1 MTHIIAHYR
10 AVTPLFLGGAENT
23 AEAELRPAS
32 IKGALR
38 FWWRA
43 LQWGTVDT
51 VAALKEKE
59 SNLFG
64 SSEVREEKG
73 PAGKTLYKGG
83 QARFLLTIT
92 EHQHPDPLSIGD
104 ILSKDGSR
112 AVPASSKPT
121 DRVGDGARYLGYGL
135 MEAFRSTNKETGET
149 KEAGQLKRPCITAPF
164 AFTVRIA
171 FRKDVGDQ
179 EIEEIKNALKLLG
192 LCGGLGSRS
201 RRGWGSLTLTKLENG
216 GSSWTAPKT
225 SDELAAEIRR
235 IVGGQKSGGSGRLP
249 EWTAFATGHS
259 KVVLLQDSFKSPL
272 ETLATVG
279 RDFVFFRSNG
289 RKNDKTGNREVL
301 NTPIAGMPFKTDHD
315 LMKHP
320 NTPNGQHPDRI
331 VFGLPQNYTHPNSSV
346 APKDFDRRASPLF
359 FHVHQVNGDD
369 HPIGVLTFLPSVF
382 LPAGSNQIS
391 VNGTDVPLGQNGEG
405 LFWNP
410 IEEFLQRIKSDDGK
424 FQETQEVVL

>member
-59 SNLFG
+59 SDLFG
-64 SSEVREEKG
+64 SSEVREEKT

-92 EHQHPDPLSIGD
+92 EHQHPDPLPVGD
-104 ILSKDGSR
+104 ILSKDGSS
-112 AVPASSKPT
+112 AVLASSKPT

-135 MEAFRSTNKETGET
+135 MEAFDGKNT
-149 KEAGQLKRPCITAPF
+149 KGGRLTRPCIAAPF

-201 RRGWGSLTLTKLENG
+201 RRGWGSLTLTKLENEHGDAIWNAPTTFDEFVSKIKEIVVSQERG
-216 GSSWTAPKT
+216 GA
-225 SDELAAEIRR
+225 
-235 IVGGQKSGGSGRLP
+235 GSLP

-272 ETLATVG
+272 ETLAAMG

-289 RKNDKTGNREVL
+289 RENDKTGNREVL
-301 NTPIAGMPFKTDHD
+301 NNPIAEMPFKADHD

-320 NTPNGQHPDRI
+320 NTPNGQHPARI

-391 VNGTDVPLGQNGEG
+391 VKGTDVPLGQNGEG

-424 FQETQEVVL
+424 FQKTQKVAL